1 MRRGG
6 GAIIAAVSLSLR
18 ARFGATLPSSPRAS
32 LGSIG
37 QRVGAAWRFD
47 AGKVNP
53 PSDRAK
59 RRHLQ
64 RVFTQR
70 GHAVL
75 VESGTYL
82 GGTVQFMLPFAE
94 RIISVEIEPALHEA
108 ARRRF
113 AAAPNVDLRLGDGAE
128 LIPRIVSELDQAPL
142 LWLDGHFTGGVN
154 TRPGAAIE
162 PAPMILERLGTCPP
176 GTTIVVDDLRLFGR
190 DNGFPGVDVLV
201 GSARTAFP
209 AATIRVGLD
218 SLVILA

>member
-1 MRRGG
+1 MR
-6 GAIIAAVSLSLR
+6 S
-18 ARFGATLPSSPRAS
+18 RFGATLPSSPRAS

-59 RRHLQ
+59 RMHLQ

-82 GGTVQFMLPFAE
+82 GGTIQFMLPFAE

-113 AAAPNVDLRLGDGAE
+113 AHARHVELRLGDGAE
-128 LIPRIVSELDQAPL
+128 LIPQIVSELDEPPL

-154 TRPGAAIE
+154 SQPGMAIE

-190 DNGFPGVDVLV
+190 DNGFPGVDALV
-201 GSARTAFP
+201 GGARTAFP

-218 SLVILA
+218 SLVILT